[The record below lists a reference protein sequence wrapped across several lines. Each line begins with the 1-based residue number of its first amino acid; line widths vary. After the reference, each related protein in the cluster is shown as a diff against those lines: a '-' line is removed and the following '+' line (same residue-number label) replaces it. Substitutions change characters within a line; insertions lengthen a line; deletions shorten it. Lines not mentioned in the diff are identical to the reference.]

1 MFDNYLTHSDDWVP
15 TLWRKRPCY
24 YTVRGFFPVWLWKK
38 QNKNTLLSVLFHN
51 ESIVVF
57 FLTFFFWPGESS
69 GFPNTQTKGPVSEAE
84 SVSIHLCWAQQ
95 ASWQGNTS
103 GEGQQST
110 LWVCWRQWHN
120 SNSCREHAS
129 SFLNLLSHCTSQAC
143 GRLTPKPGMELELW
157 ESSATSS
164 DWTLDSWF
172 QAWTT
177 KDTGDLNELNV
188 VVLVVILLDKSKYQ
202 LVHTFK
208 MCRCK

>member
-1 MFDNYLTHSDDWVP
+1 MLLQSKRVFSSLTM
-15 TLWRKRPCY
+15 
-24 YTVRGFFPVWLWKK
+24 KK
-38 QNKNTLLSVLFHN
+38 QKYTAFCPVPQWKYS
-51 ESIVVF
+51 SIL
-57 FLTFFFWPGESS
+57 LTFFFWPGESS

-157 ESSATSS
+157 ESTSNQQR
-164 DWTLDSWF
+164 L
-172 QAWTT
+172 
-177 KDTGDLNELNV
+177 DTGFMISGLNNER
-188 VVLVVILLDKSKYQ
+188 
-202 LVHTFK
+202 HGWFK
-208 MCRCK
+208 WVKCSCFSCYFIR